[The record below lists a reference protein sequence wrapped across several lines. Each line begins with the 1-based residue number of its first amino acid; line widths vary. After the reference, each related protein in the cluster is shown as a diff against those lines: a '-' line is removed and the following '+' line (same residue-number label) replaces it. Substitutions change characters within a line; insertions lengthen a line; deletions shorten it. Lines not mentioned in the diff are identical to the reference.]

1 MQRGENYYGLYPLH
15 MRTTAC
21 PKKIVPSFQKIIII
35 GAKNN
40 FGRKRYN
47 LFLTHCIKIA
57 TTSRRL
63 LISVKNIQIDVWRC
77 FFLKKKRSMGTSACM
92 QQWDI
97 IHCFRLWYYSVIWP
111 LSLSETSCAH
121 FLRLGRVANSLYGT
135 LEQLQRTNSFIR
147 MALGYQQLL
156 GNITVGFRTILCSL
170 LSRELNWAFVL
181 ESWFCCLAYIIFF
194 ILVVHVEAFQ
204 VSTYSL
210 MI

>member
-77 FFLKKKRSMGTSACM
+77 FLKKKKKDVWGLQHACSSGTSSIVS
-92 QQWDI
+92 D
-97 IHCFRLWYYSVIWP
+97 WYYSVIWP

>member
-57 TTSRRL
+57 TISRRL